1 MAKKRIQKNFHASKQ
16 YRQFEYDFT
25 KTYSQ
30 NNVDEK
36 ASKTRPY
43 CFFCIQSYFKC
54 HVTSFD
60 RHDKLVVAQVFT
72 IRYSPKTITKSKRK
86 KNHDTKKFD
95 NFNPKSYPNNSK
107 PDPLLIQMAVEP
119 VRG

>member
-1 MAKKRIQKNFHASKQ
+1 MPLSNIGSSSMTLQKHIRRIMLMK
-16 YRQFEYDFT
+16 
-25 KTYSQ
+25 
-30 NNVDEK
+30 K

-72 IRYSPKTITKSKRK
+72 IRYSPKTKTKSKSKKKRK
-86 KNHDTKKFD
+86 KPTTQKKFD